1 MFEIRKYLTQNK
13 NYQPIRQA
21 ISYPETI
28 FLHKNIALLIQH
40 PIFALLNAR
49 VAKLVN
55 VAVSEAVGNCPLR
68 VRVSPRAPSIKK
80 SPGGEIGR
88 RTTLRGWR
96 LYGCVSSNLI
106 SDTKRKDAKAIFP
119 FLF

>member
-1 MFEIRKYLTQNK
+1 M
-13 NYQPIRQA
+13 RQGL
-21 ISYPETI
+21 SFFRLI
-28 FLHKNIALLIQH
+28 FLHKAIALLIQH

-88 RTTLRGWR
+88 RTTLRAWR

-106 SDTKRKDAKAIFP
+106 SDTF
-119 FLF
+119 